1 MPELRVVAV
10 SNDGT
15 RLVLKAADSTE
26 YTLPIDERLR
36 AAVRGDRPRLGQI
49 EIEVES
55 HLRPRDIQARIRAG
69 ATAEEV
75 AQLAGIPVDR
85 VRRFEGPVLA
95 ERAFMAERARKTPV
109 RRPGENAGPQLGE
122 AVQERLLL
130 RGAEKDTVQWDSWR
144 RDDGTWEVLLVY
156 RVAGEPHSA
165 SWTYDPPRRLV
176 QAVDDEA
183 RSLIGESDDLAA
195 PEPSFPFV
203 PRIARLPRDRPLDR
217 ARGTSRPSLPPLR
230 ARRGDRASERDSLTS
245 LLEAVPSFRGDMVV
259 PGTALRAR
267 TAGGA
272 RRANRRRRSPRPPR
286 PRPVPPTRTSSCPAR
301 SAATATG
308 SSAPPTARPRRTA
321 SVRAAARRSRAGTRS
336 CSARGARSRSSG
348 LRQSD
353 RSHATVSPVSACCR
367 LATVR
372 RRQVGIVRCG
382 PVSFRRGPGARA
394 TATGGRAPR
403 RPGGPASEDHSD
415 HEPTYRAAGM
425 PATASASTSWAPET
439 PEPQ

>member
-36 AAVRGDRPRLGQI
+36 AAVRNDRARLNQI

-69 ATAEEV
+69 ASAEEV

-109 RRPGENAGPQLGE
+109 RRPGENTGPQLGE
-122 AVQERLLL
+122 AVQERLTL
-130 RGAEKDTVQWDSWR
+130 RGADKDSVQWDSWR

-156 RVAGEPHSA
+156 RVVGEPHSA

-176 QAVDDEA
+176 TAVDDEA
-183 RSLIGESDDLAA
+183 RSLIGESDDLPST

-217 ARGTSRPSLPPLR
+217 ALDRQIERPAAPPP
-230 ARRGDRASERDSLTS
+230 APEPEEERDTLTS
-245 LLEAVPSFRGDMVV
+245 LLEAVPSFRGDLVV
-259 PGTALRAR
+259 PERTDAADEEAETEEPPAAAASAGAGAAYADVLMPRTVAGHRERLTGTTDRQAEADGVRP
-267 TAGGA
+267 G
-272 RRANRRRRSPRPPR
+272 RRAA
-286 PRPVPPTRTSSCPAR
+286 VP
-301 SAATATG
+301 
-308 SSAPPTARPRRTA
+308 
-321 SVRAAARRSRAGTRS
+321 
-336 CSARGARSRSSG
+336 
-348 LRQSD
+348 
-353 RSHATVSPVSACCR
+353 
-367 LATVR
+367 
-372 RRQVGIVRCG
+372 
-382 PVSFRRGPGARA
+382 
-394 TATGGRAPR
+394 
-403 RPGGPASEDHSD
+403 
-415 HEPTYRAAGM
+415 
-425 PATASASTSWAPET
+425 SWDE
-439 PEPQ
+439 

>member
-69 ATAEEV
+69 ASAEEV

-122 AVQERLLL
+122 AVQERLTL

-183 RSLIGESDDLAA
+183 RSLIGESDDLSAT

-217 ARGTSRPSLPPLR
+217 ALERPERPALPSPEVVEE
-230 ARRGDRASERDSLTS
+230 SERDSLTS

-259 PGTALRAR
+259 PE
-267 TAGGA
+267 
-272 RRANRRRRSPRPPR
+272 RP
-286 PRPVPPTRTSSCPAR
+286 S
-301 SAATATG
+301 
-308 SSAPPTARPRRTA
+308 
-321 SVRAAARRSRAGTRS
+321 
-336 CSARGARSRSSG
+336 
-348 LRQSD
+348 
-353 RSHATVSPVSACCR
+353 
-367 LATVR
+367 
-372 RRQVGIVRCG
+372 
-382 PVSFRRGPGARA
+382 
-394 TATGGRAPR
+394 
-403 RPGGPASEDHSD
+403 
-415 HEPTYRAAGM
+415 
-425 PATASASTSWAPET
+425 ET
-439 PEPQ
+439 PEEPVEEPEAEEPPAPAASAGSAYADVLMPRSVGAHRDRLIGSTDRQAEADGVRPGRRAAVPSWDEIVFGTRRKKQE

>member
-36 AAVRGDRPRLGQI
+36 AAVRNDRARLGQI

-69 ATAEEV
+69 ASAEEV
-75 AQLAGIPVDR
+75 AQFAGIPVDR

-109 RRPGENAGPQLGE
+109 RRPGENTGPQLGE

-130 RGAEKDTVQWDSWR
+130 RGADRETVQWDSWR

-176 QAVDDEA
+176 QAVDEEA
-183 RSLIGESDDLAA
+183 RSLIGESDDVAA

-217 ARGTSRPSLPPLR
+217 SLDRQIERPAPPEPEER
-230 ARRGDRASERDSLTS
+230 MSGVSAGERDSLTS

-259 PGTALRAR
+259 PERPSQPEPPALEPAPQQEPEADEPPAAAASAGAGSAYADVLMPRAVAGHRDRLTGTTDRQAEADGVRP
-267 TAGGA
+267 G
-272 RRANRRRRSPRPPR
+272 RRAA
-286 PRPVPPTRTSSCPAR
+286 VPSWDEI
-301 SAATATG
+301 
-308 SSAPPTARPRRTA
+308 
-321 SVRAAARRSRAGTRS
+321 VFGTR
-336 CSARGARSRSSG
+336 RKK
-348 LRQSD
+348 QD
-353 RSHATVSPVSACCR
+353 
-367 LATVR
+367 
-372 RRQVGIVRCG
+372 
-382 PVSFRRGPGARA
+382 
-394 TATGGRAPR
+394 
-403 RPGGPASEDHSD
+403 
-415 HEPTYRAAGM
+415 
-425 PATASASTSWAPET
+425 
-439 PEPQ
+439 

>member
-130 RGAEKDTVQWDSWR
+130 RGAEKESVQWDSWR

-156 RVAGEPHSA
+156 LVAGEPHSA

-183 RSLIGESDDLAA
+183 RSLIGESEDLAA

-217 ARGTSRPSLPPLR
+217 ALDRPSLP
-230 ARRGDRASERDSLTS
+230 AQASEPVEESTGERDSLTS
-245 LLEAVPSFRGDMVV
+245 LLEAVPSFRGDLVV
-259 PGTALRAR
+259 PE
-267 TAGGA
+267 
-272 RRANRRRRSPRPPR
+272 RP
-286 PRPVPPTRTSSCPAR
+286 
-301 SAATATG
+301 
-308 SSAPPTARPRRTA
+308 
-321 SVRAAARRSRAGTRS
+321 
-336 CSARGARSRSSG
+336 
-348 LRQSD
+348 
-353 RSHATVSPVSACCR
+353 
-367 LATVR
+367 
-372 RRQVGIVRCG
+372 
-382 PVSFRRGPGARA
+382 
-394 TATGGRAPR
+394 
-403 RPGGPASEDHSD
+403 
-415 HEPTYRAAGM
+415 
-425 PATASASTSWAPET
+425 APET
-439 PEPQ
+439 PPPAAPPTEEPPAEPEAEEPPAPAASAGSAYADVLMPRSVGAHRDRLVGATDRQAEADGVRPGRRAAVPSWDEIVFGTRRKKQD

>member
-36 AAVRGDRPRLGQI
+36 AAVRNDRARLNQI

-69 ATAEEV
+69 ASAEEV

-109 RRPGENAGPQLGE
+109 RRPGENTGPQLGE
-122 AVQERLLL
+122 AVQERLTL
-130 RGAEKDTVQWDSWR
+130 RGADKDSVQWDSWR

-156 RVAGEPHSA
+156 RVVGEPHSA

-176 QAVDDEA
+176 VAVDDEA
-183 RSLIGESDDLAA
+183 RSLIGESDDLPST

-217 ARGTSRPSLPPLR
+217 ALDRQIERPAPPP
-230 ARRGDRASERDSLTS
+230 APEPEEERDTLTS
-245 LLEAVPSFRGDMVV
+245 LLEAVPSFRGDLVV
-259 PGTALRAR
+259 PERTDVPAEEAETEEPPAAAASAGAGAAYADVLMPRTVAGHRERLTGTTDRQAEADGVRP
-267 TAGGA
+267 G
-272 RRANRRRRSPRPPR
+272 RRAA
-286 PRPVPPTRTSSCPAR
+286 VPSWDEI
-301 SAATATG
+301 
-308 SSAPPTARPRRTA
+308 
-321 SVRAAARRSRAGTRS
+321 VFGTR
-336 CSARGARSRSSG
+336 RKK
-348 LRQSD
+348 Q
-353 RSHATVSPVSACCR
+353 
-367 LATVR
+367 
-372 RRQVGIVRCG
+372 
-382 PVSFRRGPGARA
+382 
-394 TATGGRAPR
+394 
-403 RPGGPASEDHSD
+403 E
-415 HEPTYRAAGM
+415 
-425 PATASASTSWAPET
+425 
-439 PEPQ
+439 

>member
-36 AAVRGDRPRLGQI
+36 AAVRNDRARLGQI

-69 ATAEEV
+69 ASAEEV
-75 AQLAGIPVDR
+75 AQHAGIPVDR

-109 RRPGENAGPQLGE
+109 RRPGENTGTGPQLGE

-130 RGAEKDTVQWDSWR
+130 RGADKETVLWDSWR

-183 RSLIGESDDLAA
+183 RALIGETDDTAAA

-217 ARGTSRPSLPPLR
+217 SLDRQLERPAAPSSDVDE
-230 ARRGDRASERDSLTS
+230 AGGGERDSLTS

-259 PGTALRAR
+259 PE
-267 TAGGA
+267 
-272 RRANRRRRSPRPPR
+272 RP
-286 PRPVPPTRTSSCPAR
+286 A
-301 SAATATG
+301 
-308 SSAPPTARPRRTA
+308 
-321 SVRAAARRSRAGTRS
+321 
-336 CSARGARSRSSG
+336 
-348 LRQSD
+348 
-353 RSHATVSPVSACCR
+353 
-367 LATVR
+367 
-372 RRQVGIVRCG
+372 
-382 PVSFRRGPGARA
+382 
-394 TATGGRAPR
+394 
-403 RPGGPASEDHSD
+403 PASEPPTT
-415 HEPTYRAAGM
+415 EPESAEEPEAEEPAASAASGAGSAYADVLMPRAVAGHRDRLTGTTDRQAEADGVRPGRRAAV
-425 PATASASTSWAPET
+425 PSWDEIVFGT
-439 PEPQ
+439 RRKKQD

>member
-36 AAVRGDRPRLGQI
+36 AAVRNDRARLGQI

-69 ATAEEV
+69 ASAEEV
-75 AQLAGIPVDR
+75 AQFAGIPVDR

-109 RRPGENAGPQLGE
+109 RRPGENTGPQLGE

-130 RGAEKDTVQWDSWR
+130 RGADRETAQWDSWR

-165 SWTYDPPRRLV
+165 SWTYDAPRRLV

-183 RSLIGESDDLAA
+183 RSLIGETDDVAA

-217 ARGTSRPSLPPLR
+217 ALDRQMERPAPPPPPEPEER
-230 ARRGDRASERDSLTS
+230 IGGVTASERDSLTS

-259 PGTALRAR
+259 PERPSPPEPPAIEPAVPGPEAEEPPAPAASAGAGSAYADVLMPRAVAGHRDRLTGTTDRQAEADGVRP
-267 TAGGA
+267 G
-272 RRANRRRRSPRPPR
+272 RRAA
-286 PRPVPPTRTSSCPAR
+286 VPSWDEI
-301 SAATATG
+301 
-308 SSAPPTARPRRTA
+308 
-321 SVRAAARRSRAGTRS
+321 VFGTR
-336 CSARGARSRSSG
+336 RKK
-348 LRQSD
+348 QD
-353 RSHATVSPVSACCR
+353 
-367 LATVR
+367 
-372 RRQVGIVRCG
+372 
-382 PVSFRRGPGARA
+382 
-394 TATGGRAPR
+394 
-403 RPGGPASEDHSD
+403 
-415 HEPTYRAAGM
+415 
-425 PATASASTSWAPET
+425 
-439 PEPQ
+439 

>member
-36 AAVRGDRPRLGQI
+36 AAVRNDRARLGQI

-69 ATAEEV
+69 ASAEEV
-75 AQLAGIPVDR
+75 AQFAGIPVDR

-109 RRPGENAGPQLGE
+109 RRPGENTGPQLGE

-130 RGAEKDTVQWDSWR
+130 RGADKETAQWDSWR

-183 RSLIGESDDLAA
+183 RSLIGETDDAA
-195 PEPSFPFV
+195 PEPTFPFV

-217 ARGTSRPSLPPLR
+217 ALDRQIERPPIPAPEPEEHANGIS
-230 ARRGDRASERDSLTS
+230 ASERDSLTS

-259 PGTALRAR
+259 PERPAPPEPPAVEPAVQEPEAEESSAAASAGAGSAYADVLMPRAVAGHRDRLTGTTDRQAEADGVRP
-267 TAGGA
+267 G
-272 RRANRRRRSPRPPR
+272 RRAA
-286 PRPVPPTRTSSCPAR
+286 VPSWDEI
-301 SAATATG
+301 
-308 SSAPPTARPRRTA
+308 
-321 SVRAAARRSRAGTRS
+321 VFGTR
-336 CSARGARSRSSG
+336 RKK
-348 LRQSD
+348 QD
-353 RSHATVSPVSACCR
+353 
-367 LATVR
+367 
-372 RRQVGIVRCG
+372 
-382 PVSFRRGPGARA
+382 
-394 TATGGRAPR
+394 
-403 RPGGPASEDHSD
+403 
-415 HEPTYRAAGM
+415 
-425 PATASASTSWAPET
+425 
-439 PEPQ
+439 

>member
-36 AAVRGDRPRLGQI
+36 AAVRNDRARLGQI

-69 ATAEEV
+69 ASAEEV

-109 RRPGENAGPQLGE
+109 RRPGENSGPQLGE

-156 RVAGEPHSA
+156 RVAGEVHTA

-183 RSLIGESDDLAA
+183 RALIGETDDTIAAA

-217 ARGTSRPSLPPLR
+217 ALDRQIDRPDRQLER
-230 ARRGDRASERDSLTS
+230 APAAVEPEDERDSLTS

-259 PGTALRAR
+259 PEQPDSEPSEEPEAEEPPAPAASAGAGSAYADVLMPRAVSGHRDRLTGTTDRQAEADGVRP
-267 TAGGA
+267 G
-272 RRANRRRRSPRPPR
+272 RRAA
-286 PRPVPPTRTSSCPAR
+286 VPSWDEI
-301 SAATATG
+301 
-308 SSAPPTARPRRTA
+308 
-321 SVRAAARRSRAGTRS
+321 VFGTR
-336 CSARGARSRSSG
+336 RKK
-348 LRQSD
+348 QD
-353 RSHATVSPVSACCR
+353 
-367 LATVR
+367 
-372 RRQVGIVRCG
+372 
-382 PVSFRRGPGARA
+382 
-394 TATGGRAPR
+394 
-403 RPGGPASEDHSD
+403 
-415 HEPTYRAAGM
+415 
-425 PATASASTSWAPET
+425 
-439 PEPQ
+439 

>member
-1 MPELRVVAV
+1 MTSAGTTREVPMPELRVVAV

-36 AAVRGDRPRLGQI
+36 AAVRNDRARLGQI

-69 ATAEEV
+69 ASAEEV

-109 RRPGENAGPQLGE
+109 RRPGENTGPQLGE

-156 RVAGEPHSA
+156 RVAGEVHTA

-183 RSLIGESDDLAA
+183 RALIGETDDTLAA
-195 PEPSFPFV
+195 VPEPSFPFV

-217 ARGTSRPSLPPLR
+217 TL
-230 ARRGDRASERDSLTS
+230 DRQIDRTPAPAPEPEEERDSLTS

-259 PGTALRAR
+259 PEPSDTEPSDEVEAAEPPAPAASAGAGSAYADVLMPRAVSGHR
-267 TAGGA
+267 DRLHGA
-272 RRANRRRRSPRPPR
+272 TDRQAEADGVRPGRRAA
-286 PRPVPPTRTSSCPAR
+286 VPSWDEI
-301 SAATATG
+301 
-308 SSAPPTARPRRTA
+308 
-321 SVRAAARRSRAGTRS
+321 VFGTR
-336 CSARGARSRSSG
+336 RKK
-348 LRQSD
+348 Q
-353 RSHATVSPVSACCR
+353 
-367 LATVR
+367 
-372 RRQVGIVRCG
+372 
-382 PVSFRRGPGARA
+382 
-394 TATGGRAPR
+394 
-403 RPGGPASEDHSD
+403 E
-415 HEPTYRAAGM
+415 
-425 PATASASTSWAPET
+425 
-439 PEPQ
+439 

>member
-36 AAVRGDRPRLGQI
+36 AAVRNDRARLGQI

-69 ATAEEV
+69 ASAEEV
-75 AQLAGIPVDR
+75 AQFAGIPVDR

-109 RRPGENAGPQLGE
+109 RRPGENTGPQLGE
-122 AVQERLLL
+122 AVQERLLM
-130 RGAEKDTVQWDSWR
+130 RGADKETVQWDSWR

-183 RSLIGESDDLAA
+183 RSLIGETDDVAA

-217 ARGTSRPSLPPLR
+217 TL
-230 ARRGDRASERDSLTS
+230 DRALDRQMERPAPPEPEERIGGISAGERDSLTS

-259 PGTALRAR
+259 PDRSTPPEPPALEPAPQEAEADEPPAAAASAGSAYADVLMPRAVAGHRDRLTGTTDRQAEADGVRP
-267 TAGGA
+267 G
-272 RRANRRRRSPRPPR
+272 RRAA
-286 PRPVPPTRTSSCPAR
+286 VPSWDEI
-301 SAATATG
+301 
-308 SSAPPTARPRRTA
+308 
-321 SVRAAARRSRAGTRS
+321 VFGTR
-336 CSARGARSRSSG
+336 RKK
-348 LRQSD
+348 QD
-353 RSHATVSPVSACCR
+353 
-367 LATVR
+367 
-372 RRQVGIVRCG
+372 
-382 PVSFRRGPGARA
+382 
-394 TATGGRAPR
+394 
-403 RPGGPASEDHSD
+403 
-415 HEPTYRAAGM
+415 
-425 PATASASTSWAPET
+425 
-439 PEPQ
+439 

>member
-36 AAVRGDRPRLGQI
+36 AAVRNDRARLNQI

-69 ATAEEV
+69 ASAEEV

-109 RRPGENAGPQLGE
+109 RRPGENTGPQLGE
-122 AVQERLLL
+122 AVQERLTL
-130 RGAEKDTVQWDSWR
+130 RGADKDSVQWDSWR

-156 RVAGEPHSA
+156 RVAAEPHSA

-176 QAVDDEA
+176 VAVDDEA
-183 RSLIGESDDLAA
+183 RSLIGESDDLPST

-217 ARGTSRPSLPPLR
+217 ALDRQLERPD
-230 ARRGDRASERDSLTS
+230 ARTAPAPAPEPEEERDTLTS
-245 LLEAVPSFRGDMVV
+245 LLEAVPSFRGDLVV
-259 PGTALRAR
+259 PDRTDRGAELPAEESESEEPPAAAASAGAGSAYADVLMPRTVAGHRERLTGTTDRQAEADGVRP
-267 TAGGA
+267 G
-272 RRANRRRRSPRPPR
+272 RRAA
-286 PRPVPPTRTSSCPAR
+286 VPSWDEI
-301 SAATATG
+301 
-308 SSAPPTARPRRTA
+308 
-321 SVRAAARRSRAGTRS
+321 VFGTR
-336 CSARGARSRSSG
+336 RKK
-348 LRQSD
+348 Q
-353 RSHATVSPVSACCR
+353 
-367 LATVR
+367 
-372 RRQVGIVRCG
+372 
-382 PVSFRRGPGARA
+382 
-394 TATGGRAPR
+394 
-403 RPGGPASEDHSD
+403 E
-415 HEPTYRAAGM
+415 
-425 PATASASTSWAPET
+425 
-439 PEPQ
+439 

>member
-75 AQLAGIPVDR
+75 AQMAGIPVDR

-122 AVQERLLL
+122 SVQERLTL
-130 RGAEKDTVQWDSWR
+130 RGADKDTVQWDSWR

-156 RVAGEPHSA
+156 LVAGEPHSA

-203 PRIARLPRDRPLDR
+203 PRIARLPRDRTMDRALDR
-217 ARGTSRPSLPPLR
+217 ASLPAQPSEPPEESTGER
-230 ARRGDRASERDSLTS
+230 ERDSLTS

-259 PGTALRAR
+259 PEIPSEEPEESADEPDVEEPPAPAAS
-267 TAGGA
+267 AGSAYADVLMPRSVGSHRDRLVGSTDRQA
-272 RRANRRRRSPRPPR
+272 EADGVRPGRRAA
-286 PRPVPPTRTSSCPAR
+286 VPSWDEI
-301 SAATATG
+301 
-308 SSAPPTARPRRTA
+308 
-321 SVRAAARRSRAGTRS
+321 VFGTR
-336 CSARGARSRSSG
+336 RKK
-348 LRQSD
+348 Q
-353 RSHATVSPVSACCR
+353 
-367 LATVR
+367 
-372 RRQVGIVRCG
+372 
-382 PVSFRRGPGARA
+382 
-394 TATGGRAPR
+394 
-403 RPGGPASEDHSD
+403 E
-415 HEPTYRAAGM
+415 
-425 PATASASTSWAPET
+425 
-439 PEPQ
+439 

>member
-69 ATAEEV
+69 ASAEEV
-75 AQLAGIPVDR
+75 ASLAGIPVDR

-109 RRPGENAGPQLGE
+109 RRPGENTGPQLGE
-122 AVQERLLL
+122 AVSERLLL
-130 RGAEKDTVQWDSWR
+130 RGADKESIQWDSWR

-156 RVAGEPHSA
+156 RVATEPHAA

-183 RSLIGESDDLAA
+183 RSLIGETDDIAA

-203 PRIARLPRDRPLDR
+203 PRIARLPRDRPSLDRPLDR
-217 ARGTSRPSLPPLR
+217 ALDRQLERPSAPQPPEPSEEGV
-230 ARRGDRASERDSLTS
+230 ATGATAAVSESERDSLTS
-245 LLEAVPSFRGDMVV
+245 LLEAVPSFRGDMIV
-259 PGTALRAR
+259 PERPALPPTDLPPAEDPEQDPDAEEPPAASAGAGAAYADVLMPRSVASHRDRLVGTTDRQAEADGVRP
-267 TAGGA
+267 G
-272 RRANRRRRSPRPPR
+272 RRAA
-286 PRPVPPTRTSSCPAR
+286 VPSWDEI
-301 SAATATG
+301 
-308 SSAPPTARPRRTA
+308 
-321 SVRAAARRSRAGTRS
+321 VFGTR
-336 CSARGARSRSSG
+336 RKK
-348 LRQSD
+348 Q
-353 RSHATVSPVSACCR
+353 
-367 LATVR
+367 
-372 RRQVGIVRCG
+372 
-382 PVSFRRGPGARA
+382 
-394 TATGGRAPR
+394 
-403 RPGGPASEDHSD
+403 E
-415 HEPTYRAAGM
+415 
-425 PATASASTSWAPET
+425 
-439 PEPQ
+439 

>member
-36 AAVRGDRPRLGQI
+36 AAVRNDRARLGQI

-69 ATAEEV
+69 ASAEEV

-109 RRPGENAGPQLGE
+109 RRPGENTGPQLGE
-122 AVQERLLL
+122 AVTERLLL
-130 RGAEKDTVQWDSWR
+130 RGADKESVQWDSWR

-156 RVAGEPHSA
+156 RVAAEPHSA
-165 SWTYDPPRRLV
+165 TWTYDPPRRLV

-183 RSLIGESDDLAA
+183 RALIGESDDT

-217 ARGTSRPSLPPLR
+217 TLDRQTSE
-230 ARRGDRASERDSLTS
+230 RGDRGAQTGGEESDTRSGEEATGERERERDSLTS
-245 LLEAVPSFRGDMVV
+245 LLEAVPSFRGDLVV
-259 PGTALRAR
+259 PESAKTPQSDEEPEAEVEEPPAASAGAGSAYADVLMPRAVAGHRERLTGTTDRQAEADGVRP
-267 TAGGA
+267 G
-272 RRANRRRRSPRPPR
+272 RRAA
-286 PRPVPPTRTSSCPAR
+286 VPSWDEI
-301 SAATATG
+301 
-308 SSAPPTARPRRTA
+308 
-321 SVRAAARRSRAGTRS
+321 VFGTR
-336 CSARGARSRSSG
+336 RKK
-348 LRQSD
+348 
-353 RSHATVSPVSACCR
+353 
-367 LATVR
+367 
-372 RRQVGIVRCG
+372 
-382 PVSFRRGPGARA
+382 
-394 TATGGRAPR
+394 
-403 RPGGPASEDHSD
+403 
-415 HEPTYRAAGM
+415 
-425 PATASASTSWAPET
+425 PE
-439 PEPQ
+439 

>member
-1 MPELRVVAV
+1 MTSAGTTREVPMPELRVVAV

-69 ATAEEV
+69 ASAEEV

-122 AVQERLLL
+122 AVQERLLI

-156 RVAGEPHSA
+156 LVAGEPHSA

-217 ARGTSRPSLPPLR
+217 ALDRQMERPSLPPSEPVDEG
-230 ARRGDRASERDSLTS
+230 AGDRDSLTS

-259 PGTALRAR
+259 PERAS
-267 TAGGA
+267 TTELPPAEEPAPEPETEEPPAPAASAGAGSAYADVLMPRSVGSHRDRLVGA
-272 RRANRRRRSPRPPR
+272 TDRQAEADGVRPGRRAA
-286 PRPVPPTRTSSCPAR
+286 VPSWDEI
-301 SAATATG
+301 
-308 SSAPPTARPRRTA
+308 
-321 SVRAAARRSRAGTRS
+321 VFGTR
-336 CSARGARSRSSG
+336 RKK
-348 LRQSD
+348 QD
-353 RSHATVSPVSACCR
+353 
-367 LATVR
+367 
-372 RRQVGIVRCG
+372 
-382 PVSFRRGPGARA
+382 
-394 TATGGRAPR
+394 
-403 RPGGPASEDHSD
+403 
-415 HEPTYRAAGM
+415 
-425 PATASASTSWAPET
+425 
-439 PEPQ
+439 

>member
-122 AVQERLLL
+122 AVQERLVL
-130 RGAEKDTVQWDSWR
+130 RGAEKDSVQWDSWR

-156 RVAGEPHSA
+156 LVAGEPHAA

-183 RSLIGESDDLAA
+183 RSLIGEADDLAA

-203 PRIARLPRDRPLDR
+203 PRIARLPRDRGLDR
-217 ARGTSRPSLPPLR
+217 PERPMLP
-230 ARRGDRASERDSLTS
+230 AAESDEEGSGERDSLTS
-245 LLEAVPSFRGDMVV
+245 LLEAVPSFRGDLVV
-259 PGTALRAR
+259 PERPAEPSEEPDQEPVAEEPPAPAASAGSAYADVLMPRAVSSHR
-267 TAGGA
+267 DRLIGA
-272 RRANRRRRSPRPPR
+272 TDRQAEADGVRPGRRAA
-286 PRPVPPTRTSSCPAR
+286 VPSWDEI
-301 SAATATG
+301 
-308 SSAPPTARPRRTA
+308 
-321 SVRAAARRSRAGTRS
+321 VFGTR
-336 CSARGARSRSSG
+336 RKK
-348 LRQSD
+348 Q
-353 RSHATVSPVSACCR
+353 
-367 LATVR
+367 
-372 RRQVGIVRCG
+372 
-382 PVSFRRGPGARA
+382 
-394 TATGGRAPR
+394 
-403 RPGGPASEDHSD
+403 E
-415 HEPTYRAAGM
+415 
-425 PATASASTSWAPET
+425 
-439 PEPQ
+439 

>member
-109 RRPGENAGPQLGE
+109 RRPGENSGPLLGE
-122 AVQERLLL
+122 AVQERLVL

-183 RSLIGESDDLAA
+183 RSLIGESEDLAV

-217 ARGTSRPSLPPLR
+217 SGDRDRERPSLPAQSSDPVEETI
-230 ARRGDRASERDSLTS
+230 GERDSLTS
-245 LLEAVPSFRGDMVV
+245 LLEAVPSFRGDLVV
-259 PGTALRAR
+259 PERPVEVPEEPAPEPAAEEPPAPAAS
-267 TAGGA
+267 AGSAYADVLMPRSVGSHRDRLIGA
-272 RRANRRRRSPRPPR
+272 TDRQAEADGVRPGRRAA
-286 PRPVPPTRTSSCPAR
+286 VPSWDEI
-301 SAATATG
+301 
-308 SSAPPTARPRRTA
+308 
-321 SVRAAARRSRAGTRS
+321 VFGTR
-336 CSARGARSRSSG
+336 RKK
-348 LRQSD
+348 Q
-353 RSHATVSPVSACCR
+353 
-367 LATVR
+367 
-372 RRQVGIVRCG
+372 
-382 PVSFRRGPGARA
+382 
-394 TATGGRAPR
+394 
-403 RPGGPASEDHSD
+403 E
-415 HEPTYRAAGM
+415 
-425 PATASASTSWAPET
+425 
-439 PEPQ
+439 

>member
-69 ATAEEV
+69 ASAEEV

-122 AVQERLLL
+122 AVQERLLI

-156 RVAGEPHSA
+156 LVAGEPHSA

-217 ARGTSRPSLPPLR
+217 ALDRQMERPILPGPSPEPVEESV
-230 ARRGDRASERDSLTS
+230 SERDSLTS

-259 PGTALRAR
+259 PERPATTELPATEEPPTEPEAEEPPAPAAS
-267 TAGGA
+267 AGAGSAYADVLMPRSVGSHRDRLVGA
-272 RRANRRRRSPRPPR
+272 TDRQAEADGVRPGRRAA
-286 PRPVPPTRTSSCPAR
+286 VPSWDEI
-301 SAATATG
+301 
-308 SSAPPTARPRRTA
+308 
-321 SVRAAARRSRAGTRS
+321 VFGTR
-336 CSARGARSRSSG
+336 RKK
-348 LRQSD
+348 QD
-353 RSHATVSPVSACCR
+353 
-367 LATVR
+367 
-372 RRQVGIVRCG
+372 
-382 PVSFRRGPGARA
+382 
-394 TATGGRAPR
+394 
-403 RPGGPASEDHSD
+403 
-415 HEPTYRAAGM
+415 
-425 PATASASTSWAPET
+425 
-439 PEPQ
+439 

>member
-36 AAVRGDRPRLGQI
+36 AAVRNDRARLGQI

-69 ATAEEV
+69 ASAEEV
-75 AQLAGIPVDR
+75 AQFAGIPVDR

-109 RRPGENAGPQLGE
+109 RRPGENTGPQLGE

-130 RGAEKDTVQWDSWR
+130 RGADRETVQWDSWR

-176 QAVDDEA
+176 QAVDEEA
-183 RSLIGESDDLAA
+183 RSLIGETDDVAA

-217 ARGTSRPSLPPLR
+217 ALDRQIERPAPAEPEERIS
-230 ARRGDRASERDSLTS
+230 GVSSNERDSLTS

-259 PGTALRAR
+259 PERPSQPEPPALEPASQEEPEADEPPAAAASAGAGSAYADVLMPRAVAGHRDRLTGTTDRQAEADGVRP
-267 TAGGA
+267 G
-272 RRANRRRRSPRPPR
+272 RRAA
-286 PRPVPPTRTSSCPAR
+286 VPSWDEI
-301 SAATATG
+301 
-308 SSAPPTARPRRTA
+308 
-321 SVRAAARRSRAGTRS
+321 VFGTR
-336 CSARGARSRSSG
+336 RKK
-348 LRQSD
+348 QD
-353 RSHATVSPVSACCR
+353 
-367 LATVR
+367 
-372 RRQVGIVRCG
+372 
-382 PVSFRRGPGARA
+382 
-394 TATGGRAPR
+394 
-403 RPGGPASEDHSD
+403 
-415 HEPTYRAAGM
+415 
-425 PATASASTSWAPET
+425 
-439 PEPQ
+439 

>member
-36 AAVRGDRPRLGQI
+36 AAVRNDRARLGQI

-69 ATAEEV
+69 ASAEEV
-75 AQLAGIPVDR
+75 AQFAGIPVDR

-109 RRPGENAGPQLGE
+109 RRPGENTGPQLGE

-130 RGAEKDTVQWDSWR
+130 RGADKETVQWDSWR

-165 SWTYDPPRRLV
+165 SWTYDAPRRLV

-183 RSLIGESDDLAA
+183 RSLIGETDDVAA

-217 ARGTSRPSLPPLR
+217 ALDRQIERPAPPPAPEPEER
-230 ARRGDRASERDSLTS
+230 IGGVTASERDSLTS

-259 PGTALRAR
+259 PERPAPPEPPAIEPAAQEPEAEEPPAASAGAGSAYADVLMPRAVAGHRDRLTGTTDRQAEADGVRP
-267 TAGGA
+267 G
-272 RRANRRRRSPRPPR
+272 RRAA
-286 PRPVPPTRTSSCPAR
+286 VPSWDEI
-301 SAATATG
+301 
-308 SSAPPTARPRRTA
+308 
-321 SVRAAARRSRAGTRS
+321 VFGTR
-336 CSARGARSRSSG
+336 RKK
-348 LRQSD
+348 QD
-353 RSHATVSPVSACCR
+353 
-367 LATVR
+367 
-372 RRQVGIVRCG
+372 
-382 PVSFRRGPGARA
+382 
-394 TATGGRAPR
+394 
-403 RPGGPASEDHSD
+403 
-415 HEPTYRAAGM
+415 
-425 PATASASTSWAPET
+425 
-439 PEPQ
+439 

>member
-36 AAVRGDRPRLGQI
+36 AAVRNDRARLGQI

-69 ATAEEV
+69 ASAEEV

-109 RRPGENAGPQLGE
+109 RRPGENTGPQLGE
-122 AVQERLLL
+122 AVAERLLL
-130 RGAEKDTVQWDSWR
+130 RGADKESVQWDSWR

-156 RVAGEPHSA
+156 RVAAEPHSA

-183 RSLIGESDDLAA
+183 RALIGETDDT

-217 ARGTSRPSLPPLR
+217 TLDRQNSERNAPSVGEESEPRGTEEAVGERER
-230 ARRGDRASERDSLTS
+230 ERDSLTS

-259 PGTALRAR
+259 PESTKAPQSDEETEVEVEEPPAPAASAGAGSAYADVLMPRAVAGHRDRLTGTTDRQAEADGVRP
-267 TAGGA
+267 G
-272 RRANRRRRSPRPPR
+272 RRAA
-286 PRPVPPTRTSSCPAR
+286 VPSWDEI
-301 SAATATG
+301 
-308 SSAPPTARPRRTA
+308 
-321 SVRAAARRSRAGTRS
+321 VFGTR
-336 CSARGARSRSSG
+336 RKK
-348 LRQSD
+348 
-353 RSHATVSPVSACCR
+353 
-367 LATVR
+367 
-372 RRQVGIVRCG
+372 
-382 PVSFRRGPGARA
+382 
-394 TATGGRAPR
+394 
-403 RPGGPASEDHSD
+403 
-415 HEPTYRAAGM
+415 
-425 PATASASTSWAPET
+425 PE
-439 PEPQ
+439 

>member
-109 RRPGENAGPQLGE
+109 RRPGENSGPLLGE

-130 RGAEKDTVQWDSWR
+130 RGADKDTVQWDSWR
-144 RDDGTWEVLLVY
+144 RDDGTWEVMLVY

-183 RSLIGESDDLAA
+183 RALIGESDDLGA

-203 PRIARLPRDRPLDR
+203 PRIARLPRERSFDRDRP
-217 ARGTSRPSLPPLR
+217 AILPAQAPEP
-230 ARRGDRASERDSLTS
+230 AEESTGERDSLTS

-259 PGTALRAR
+259 PERVSEPDDEPADEAVEEEPPAPAAS
-267 TAGGA
+267 AGSAYADVLMPRSVGSHRDRLIGA
-272 RRANRRRRSPRPPR
+272 TDRQAEADGVRPGRRAA
-286 PRPVPPTRTSSCPAR
+286 VPSWDEI
-301 SAATATG
+301 
-308 SSAPPTARPRRTA
+308 
-321 SVRAAARRSRAGTRS
+321 VFGTR
-336 CSARGARSRSSG
+336 RKK
-348 LRQSD
+348 Q
-353 RSHATVSPVSACCR
+353 
-367 LATVR
+367 
-372 RRQVGIVRCG
+372 
-382 PVSFRRGPGARA
+382 
-394 TATGGRAPR
+394 
-403 RPGGPASEDHSD
+403 E
-415 HEPTYRAAGM
+415 
-425 PATASASTSWAPET
+425 
-439 PEPQ
+439 

>member
-36 AAVRGDRPRLGQI
+36 AAVRNDRARLGQI

-69 ATAEEV
+69 ASAEEV

-109 RRPGENAGPQLGE
+109 RRPGENTGPQLGE
-122 AVQERLLL
+122 AVAERLLL
-130 RGAEKDTVQWDSWR
+130 RGADKDSVQWDSWR

-156 RVAGEPHSA
+156 RVAGEPQSA
-165 SWTYDPPRRLV
+165 TWTYDPPRRLV

-183 RSLIGESDDLAA
+183 RALIGESDDT

-217 ARGTSRPSLPPLR
+217 ALDRQMPER
-230 ARRGDRASERDSLTS
+230 AERSGEDRERDARTEEATGERERDSLTS

-259 PGTALRAR
+259 PESAKTSQQEDEEQVEAEEPPAPAASAGAGAGSAYADVLMPRAVAGHRDRLTGTTDRQAEADGVRP
-267 TAGGA
+267 G
-272 RRANRRRRSPRPPR
+272 RRAA
-286 PRPVPPTRTSSCPAR
+286 VPSWDEI
-301 SAATATG
+301 
-308 SSAPPTARPRRTA
+308 
-321 SVRAAARRSRAGTRS
+321 VFGTR
-336 CSARGARSRSSG
+336 RKK
-348 LRQSD
+348 
-353 RSHATVSPVSACCR
+353 
-367 LATVR
+367 
-372 RRQVGIVRCG
+372 
-382 PVSFRRGPGARA
+382 
-394 TATGGRAPR
+394 
-403 RPGGPASEDHSD
+403 
-415 HEPTYRAAGM
+415 
-425 PATASASTSWAPET
+425 PE
-439 PEPQ
+439 

>member
-75 AQLAGIPVDR
+75 AQMAGIPVDR

-122 AVQERLLL
+122 AVQERLTL
-130 RGAEKDTVQWDSWR
+130 RGAEKDSVQWDSWR

-156 RVAGEPHSA
+156 RVASEPHSA

-176 QAVDDEA
+176 QAVDEEA

-195 PEPSFPFV
+195 SPEPSFPFV

-217 ARGTSRPSLPPLR
+217 ALDRERPSLPAASPE
-230 ARRGDRASERDSLTS
+230 AVEESSSERDSLTS
-245 LLEAVPSFRGDMVV
+245 LLEAVPSFRGDLVV
-259 PGTALRAR
+259 PERPAEVVPEAEEPVPEPEEEEPPAPAAS
-267 TAGGA
+267 AGSAYADVLMPRSVGGHRDRLIGSTDRQA
-272 RRANRRRRSPRPPR
+272 EADGVRPGRRAA
-286 PRPVPPTRTSSCPAR
+286 VPSWDEI
-301 SAATATG
+301 
-308 SSAPPTARPRRTA
+308 
-321 SVRAAARRSRAGTRS
+321 VFGTR
-336 CSARGARSRSSG
+336 RKK
-348 LRQSD
+348 Q
-353 RSHATVSPVSACCR
+353 
-367 LATVR
+367 
-372 RRQVGIVRCG
+372 
-382 PVSFRRGPGARA
+382 
-394 TATGGRAPR
+394 
-403 RPGGPASEDHSD
+403 E
-415 HEPTYRAAGM
+415 
-425 PATASASTSWAPET
+425 
-439 PEPQ
+439 

>member
-1 MPELRVVAV
+1 MTSAGTTREVPMPELRVVAV

-36 AAVRGDRPRLGQI
+36 AAVRNDRARLGQI

-69 ATAEEV
+69 ASAEEV
-75 AQLAGIPVDR
+75 AQLAGIPVER

-109 RRPGENAGPQLGE
+109 RRPGENTGPQLGE

-183 RSLIGESDDLAA
+183 RALIGETDDAIGVTH
-195 PEPSFPFV
+195 EPSFPFV

-217 ARGTSRPSLPPLR
+217 APDRPAALPAP
-230 ARRGDRASERDSLTS
+230 APEADESERDSLTS
-245 LLEAVPSFRGDMVV
+245 LLEAVPSFRGDLVV
-259 PGTALRAR
+259 PERPAPEAPAAEPVQEPEAEEPPAASAGAGSAYADVLMPRSVTGHRDRLTGTTDRQAEADGVRP
-267 TAGGA
+267 G
-272 RRANRRRRSPRPPR
+272 RRAA
-286 PRPVPPTRTSSCPAR
+286 VPSWDEI
-301 SAATATG
+301 
-308 SSAPPTARPRRTA
+308 
-321 SVRAAARRSRAGTRS
+321 VFGTR
-336 CSARGARSRSSG
+336 RKK
-348 LRQSD
+348 Q
-353 RSHATVSPVSACCR
+353 
-367 LATVR
+367 
-372 RRQVGIVRCG
+372 
-382 PVSFRRGPGARA
+382 
-394 TATGGRAPR
+394 
-403 RPGGPASEDHSD
+403 E
-415 HEPTYRAAGM
+415 
-425 PATASASTSWAPET
+425 
-439 PEPQ
+439 

>member
-75 AQLAGIPVDR
+75 AQMAGIPVDR

-109 RRPGENAGPQLGE
+109 RRPGENSGPLLGE
-122 AVQERLLL
+122 AVQERLML
-130 RGAEKDTVQWDSWR
+130 RGAERDTVQWDSWR

-183 RSLIGESDDLAA
+183 RALIGESDDLGV
-195 PEPSFPFV
+195 PEPTFPFV
-203 PRIARLPRDRPLDR
+203 PRIARLPRERTFDRDR
-217 ARGTSRPSLPPLR
+217 DRERPSLPSQVSEPSEDG
-230 ARRGDRASERDSLTS
+230 AGERDSLTS
-245 LLEAVPSFRGDMVV
+245 LLEAVPSFRGDLVV
-259 PGTALRAR
+259 PER
-267 TAGGA
+267 TESPEEPEEEAAVEEPPAPAASAGSAYADVLMPRSVGGHRDRLVGA
-272 RRANRRRRSPRPPR
+272 TDRQAEADGVRPGRRAA
-286 PRPVPPTRTSSCPAR
+286 VPSWDEI
-301 SAATATG
+301 
-308 SSAPPTARPRRTA
+308 
-321 SVRAAARRSRAGTRS
+321 VFGTR
-336 CSARGARSRSSG
+336 RKK
-348 LRQSD
+348 Q
-353 RSHATVSPVSACCR
+353 
-367 LATVR
+367 
-372 RRQVGIVRCG
+372 
-382 PVSFRRGPGARA
+382 
-394 TATGGRAPR
+394 
-403 RPGGPASEDHSD
+403 E
-415 HEPTYRAAGM
+415 
-425 PATASASTSWAPET
+425 
-439 PEPQ
+439 

>member
-69 ATAEEV
+69 ASAEEV

-109 RRPGENAGPQLGE
+109 RRPGENTGPQLGE

-130 RGAEKDTVQWDSWR
+130 RGADKETVQWDSWR

-156 RVAGEPHSA
+156 RVATEPHSA

-183 RSLIGESDDLAA
+183 RSLIGETDDIAA

-217 ARGTSRPSLPPLR
+217 PL
-230 ARRGDRASERDSLTS
+230 DRALDRQMDRPGIPPAPVEPPEEGVGAASAVAEQERDSLTS

-259 PGTALRAR
+259 PERPSVASTTELPPVPAQDEPEQEADAEEPPAASAGAGAAYADVLMPRAVASHR
-267 TAGGA
+267 DRLVGSTDRQAEADGVRPG
-272 RRANRRRRSPRPPR
+272 RRAA
-286 PRPVPPTRTSSCPAR
+286 VPSWDEI
-301 SAATATG
+301 
-308 SSAPPTARPRRTA
+308 
-321 SVRAAARRSRAGTRS
+321 VFGTR
-336 CSARGARSRSSG
+336 RKK
-348 LRQSD
+348 Q
-353 RSHATVSPVSACCR
+353 
-367 LATVR
+367 
-372 RRQVGIVRCG
+372 
-382 PVSFRRGPGARA
+382 
-394 TATGGRAPR
+394 
-403 RPGGPASEDHSD
+403 E
-415 HEPTYRAAGM
+415 
-425 PATASASTSWAPET
+425 
-439 PEPQ
+439 